1 MISLLFQRIIRI
13 GVIQVKE
20 AKRQGSKETKGY
32 FWAIWMA
39 MINQFAI

>member
-32 FWAIWMA
+32 FMVIGNGI
-39 MINQFAI
+39 INQFAI